1 MFFFGTQNTTSLKQ
15 RFFLE
20 DDLCHAQLP
29 RPRGDAA
36 TARAHFCAACNPEVL
51 GLGVAPNHAALQ
63 SRHGGKADPFRS
75 SVSATA
81 RTCARR
87 WPRWYRCLQ
96 LASACHAFP
105 HGAMCT
111 RAGLGGPR
119 AAGITFAGAFGSTS
133 SVELRGGP
141 IVASSVGSRHGRS
154 VSTAWANLLL
164 CSSPT
169 VRARVSS
176 SLSVRLVIRGRSTGM
191 STRGGWSSSPAAGGV
206 ASSNSSAPSSVHTAP
221 QRHSQGDGV
230 LGQFKETV
238 APRQRHVSSRR
249 PRAGA
254 EVPPLAISH
263 GAARGAMPS
272 SRREPEAPP
281 GFVIPASNPNN
292 SKVRS

>member
-1 MFFFGTQNTTSLKQ
+1 
-15 RFFLE
+15 
-20 DDLCHAQLP
+20 
-29 RPRGDAA
+29 
-36 TARAHFCAACNPEVL
+36 
-51 GLGVAPNHAALQ
+51 
-63 SRHGGKADPFRS
+63 
-75 SVSATA
+75 
-81 RTCARR
+81 
-87 WPRWYRCLQ
+87 
-96 LASACHAFP
+96 
-105 HGAMCT
+105 MCT
-111 RAGLGGPR
+111 RAGLGGTR

-141 IVASSVGSRHGRS
+141 IVASSVGSRHERS

-169 VRARVSS
+169 IRARVSS

-206 ASSNSSAPSSVHTAP
+206 ASSNSSAPSSLHTAP

-272 SRREPEAPP
+272 SRRQPEAPP